1 MPYVKLIA
9 ENLWLWVIKSKFNGY
24 SIADVVTQ
32 EVKCYKKKG
41 KAQVLDDKHGSKSS
55 DEEDML
61 LFTDEPNHEWH

>member
-1 MPYVKLIA
+1 
-9 ENLWLWVIKSKFNGY
+9 VIKSKFNGY

-61 LFTDEPNHEWH
+61 LFTDEPNHE